1 MISLSQIS
9 FIIIIQTIIFLLMLS
24 GFLLFLLRS
33 KNKQI
38 KKSSKGEENHSPK
51 SSMEHY
57 FTTEIKLIQ
66 NRIDLL
72 YKDEDF
78 QEGVLAEPDW
88 LRLRKNFLDMEK
100 EILSSTDRED
110 AFWVELGKKLK
121 KLLSISLLVK
131 RIKVKDIDE
140 DDEDEIKEM
149 KALLKSQHDDFDD
162 LLLTFEGEKS
172 AAEIAKLKEKLN
184 SIVRSHTELSQCIYI
199 LEDENKFLR
208 DQISSLLK

>member
-24 GFLLFLLRS
+24 GILVFLLRS

-38 KKSSKGEENHSPK
+38 KKSSKGEGNHSSI
-51 SSMEHY
+51 SSVEHY
-57 FTTEIKLIQ
+57 FTTEIKLTQ
-66 NRIDLL
+66 NRFDLF

-88 LRLRKNFLDMEK
+88 LRLRKNFLEMEK

-162 LLLTFEGEKS
+162 ILLALEGEKG
-172 AAEIAKLKEKLN
+172 AEEIAKLKEKLN
-184 SIVRSHTELSQCIYI
+184 SIVRSHTELSQCIFI

>member
-1 MISLSQIS
+1 
-9 FIIIIQTIIFLLMLS
+9 MLS

-38 KKSSKGEENHSPK
+38 KKSSKGEEDHSST
-51 SSMEHY
+51 SSTEHY

-66 NRIDLL
+66 NRFDLF

-110 AFWVELGKKLK
+110 VFWLELGNKLK
-121 KLLSISLLVK
+121 KLLSTSHLVK

-162 LLLTFEGEKS
+162 LLLKFEGEKS
-172 AAEIAKLKEKLN
+172 AEEIATLKEKLN
-184 SIVRSHTELSQCIYI
+184 SIVRSHTELSQCIFI

-208 DQISSLLK
+208 DQIGSLLK

>member
-24 GFLLFLLRS
+24 GILVFLLRS
-33 KNKQI
+33 KNKKI
-38 KKSSKGEENHSPK
+38 KKSLKGEENHSSI
-51 SSMEHY
+51 SSVEHY
-57 FTTEIKLIQ
+57 FTTEIKLTQ
-66 NRIDLL
+66 NRFDLF

-149 KALLKSQHDDFDD
+149 KGLLKSQHDDFDD
-162 LLLTFEGEKS
+162 LILKFEGEKS
-172 AAEIAKLKEKLN
+172 AEEIAKLKEKLN
-184 SIVRSHTELSQCIYI
+184 SIVRSHTELSQCIFI